1 MEMWRHRVLGSVAT
15 LLLLLTLVQP
25 FTLNQIAEDAPP
37 TLGGIQD
44 SPGPEKVYGGIEDW
58 PGAENDLRV
67 VDLAR
72 FAVSEHNS
80 NTNAVLEF
88 RKVVKVKRQVVEG
101 MMYYITIEVDEGWA
115 KKLYEA
121 KVWDRPWLDSNPRK
135 LSEFKPAEDKLCT
148 LLRNM
153 PAFLPRLNRAGCIEY
168 K

>member
-1 MEMWRHRVLGSVAT
+1 M
-15 LLLLLTLVQP
+15 
-25 FTLNQIAEDAPP
+25 
-37 TLGGIQD
+37 
-44 SPGPEKVYGGIEDW
+44 YGGIEDW
-58 PGAENDLRV
+58 PGAENDLG

-80 NTNAVLEF
+80 NTNALLEF
-88 RKVVKVKRQVVEG
+88 QKVVKVKQQVVEG

-121 KVWDRPWLDSNPRK
+121 KVWDRPWLDSNPRQ

-153 PAFLPRLNRAGCIEY
+153 PAFLPGLNRAGCVEY